1 MATFNDCSF
10 SGNVGRDPE
19 MRYFESG
26 NCLATFSLP
35 IEGRRDGE
43 TFWLNVKVWGKQA
56 TVIADYVKKGSRIIV
71 NGELEFESWESNGEK
86 KTKPVLNCRKFTL
99 LGDKKKTD
107 WTESDKPSQESS
119 PVSRKP
125 LLSQS
130 PQPGNDDEE
139 IPF

>member
-1 MATFNDCSF
+1 MATFNNCSF

-26 NCLATFSLP
+26 SCLATFSLP
-35 IEGRRDGE
+35 IEDRRGGE

-86 KTKPVLNCRKFTL
+86 KTKPVLNCQKFTL

-107 WTESDKPSQESS
+107 SAESDKPSQESL

-130 PQPGNDDEE
+130 PPPNDNDE